1 MMPMQPGDV
10 PRTWA
15 DTTSLNQLG
24 YKSTTPI
31 EKGVQQFVEWFKEY
45 S

>member
-15 DTTSLNQLG
+15 DTTQLNQLG
-24 YKSTTPI
+24 YQSTTSI
-31 EKGVQQFVEWFKEY
+31 EEGVEQFVQWFKAY
-45 S
+45 Y